1 MIHRSSIKNILKE
14 ETKRQEKLS
23 ELVKRTGIVNA
34 SNIVGGFD
42 KLSNLLQLDLEDIDT
57 QEMLVKNYIY
67 FADVE
72 DVKIDFIEVKNRSNR
87 KLIKIYFDTD
97 SNARNI
103 ESWYSRTITDEMN
116 DFFPFKIDVSWH
128 PVNYPKAKIMIDAV
142 IGGVVDFPDE
152 INESLDIRPEMRRR
166 IKNLERLVNAIL
178 PNLYTCDYQDANNF
192 VQGVA
197 DELYW
202 LYLEEEYGLK
212 VLNFEEISHFVFNY
226 MNDEL
231 IEYYE
236 DRCGDI
242 MESKNMT
249 KKVLKENKKLPSFFT
264 RRIDHHKF
272 EKMMRKGIPYIFYDS
287 NSLEE
292 FKYKLVEATLENYIH
307 YKYDIN
313 IDELPQED
321 KDTFIQY
328 MIETYDP
335 VLTAYYRNF
344 YKR

>member
-1 MIHRSSIKNILKE
+1 MNKN
-14 ETKRQEKLS
+14 
-23 ELVKRTGIVNA
+23 
-34 SNIVGGFD
+34 
-42 KLSNLLQLDLEDIDT
+42 
-57 QEMLVKNYIY
+57 
-67 FADVE
+67 
-72 DVKIDFIEVKNRSNR
+72 
-87 KLIKIYFDTD
+87 
-97 SNARNI
+97 
-103 ESWYSRTITDEMN
+103 
-116 DFFPFKIDVSWH
+116 VS
-128 PVNYPKAKIMIDAV
+128 
-142 IGGVVDFPDE
+142 
-152 INESLDIRPEMRRR
+152 PEMRRR
-166 IKNLERLVNAIL
+166 IKNLDRLVNAIL
-178 PNLYTCDYQDANNF
+178 PNLYTCDYHDGNNF
-192 VQGVA
+192 VQGVV

-212 VLNFEEISHFVFNY
+212 DLNFEEISHFVFNH

-236 DRCGDI
+236 DRCNG
-242 MESKNMT
+242 MTESKKII
-249 KKVLKENKKLPSFFT
+249 KKVLMEEEIKKLPSFFT

-272 EKMMRKGIPYIFYDS
+272 EKMMRKGIPYIFHDS

-335 VLTAYYRNF
+335 VLTAYYRNY